1 MREGKGTQMGQPKIR
16 KIATPGEIPPA
27 YRLDDARRPFM
38 YGKLHRVT
46 VTEARVDYVGSIT
59 IDPLMLRAAG
69 ILPYSRVDVVNVAN
83 GNRLQTYVIEG
94 REGAGDCCLNGA
106 AAHLFAPGDLAIIM
120 AYEDVP
126 AENLP
131 GRESVAVMVDGGN
144 RVTEIWTYATPAPDE
159 VGESCRHGEVFARS
173 A

>member
-1 MREGKGTQMGQPKIR
+1 MGQPKIR
-16 KIATPGEIPPA
+16 KIATPGDIPPA
-27 YRLDDARRPFM
+27 APLDGARRPFM

-59 IDPLMLRAAG
+59 VDPLMLRASG
-69 ILPYSRVDVVNVAN
+69 ILPYTRVDVVNVAN

-106 AAHLFAPGDLAIIM
+106 AAHLFSPGDLAIIM

-126 AENLP
+126 AEDLP
-131 GRESVAVMVDGGN
+131 GRESVAVMVDGAN
-144 RVTEIWTYATPAPDE
+144 RVTEIWTYTTPSPED
-159 VGESCRHGEVFARS
+159 VGDSCRHGEVFARS